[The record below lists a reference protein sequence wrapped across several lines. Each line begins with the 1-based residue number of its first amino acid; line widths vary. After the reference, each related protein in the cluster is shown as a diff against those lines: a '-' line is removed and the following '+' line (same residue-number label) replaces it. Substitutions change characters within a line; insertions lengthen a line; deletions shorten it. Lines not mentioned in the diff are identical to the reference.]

1 MSKYTTEVRY
11 ICETNTS
18 HPIAGD
24 GFNNVEEIINSSHAN
39 IFNFDYPIFDNR
51 YRAVLEKKILRH
63 FYTREICD
71 ETVGLWKLRMCD
83 RLNVIMPYY
92 NQLYESALLEF
103 NPFYDTDYTRT
114 GNVKDDKLS
123 VDSEDEI
130 SNKILANDVDKSS
143 NSMKTS
149 KMSTEKSKHDEQN
162 GSNSS
167 HAESTTDNT
176 STSTVTTNKNDTYT
190 SKVTSNKNDTYTS
203 TVTSN
208 KNDTYS
214 ASGTT
219 DKKDTITGTTTNTE
233 TKTNS
238 SSGNSTDKY
247 SDTPQGS
254 ISDLANDRYLTNARI
269 INKSDSSSD
278 NLHGSV
284 TKNETNSEK
293 GSVSN
298 SGNNKTN
305 YDSNTKDKNDT
316 KYDSDTTDKNNTD
329 YESDTN
335 DENNT
340 VYKSNA
346 GDTNSTTYE
355 SIMSGT
361 DSRTILEKESV
372 DSEDVGNE
380 INKVKESGNA
390 SENYNKKGNRSGSVK
405 NLNEYA
411 EKVIGKMGGVSY
423 SKMLNEF
430 RSTFLNI
437 DAMILK
443 DLEPLFFGLW

>member
-18 HPIAGD
+18 HPITGD
-24 GFNNVEEIINSSHAN
+24 GFNNVEEIINSSHVN

-123 VDSEDEI
+123 VDSENEI

-149 KMSTEKSKHDEQN
+149 KMSTEKSKSGEQN

-167 HAESTTDNT
+167 DVESTTDNT
-176 STSTVTTNKNDTYT
+176 STSKVTT
-190 SKVTSNKNDTYTS
+190 NKNDTYTS

-219 DKKDTITGTTTNTE
+219 NKNDTITGTTTNTE

-254 ISDLANDRYLTNARI
+254 ISNLANDTYLTNARM

-278 NLHGSV
+278 NLQGSV
-284 TKNETNSEK
+284 TKNEVNSET
-293 GSVSN
+293 GEVSN
-298 SGNNKTN
+298 SGNNKT
-305 YDSNTKDKNDT
+305 
-316 KYDSDTTDKNNTD
+316 KYDSDTKDKNNTE
-329 YESDTN
+329 YESNTSDTN
-335 DENNT
+335 N
-340 VYKSNA
+340 
-346 GDTNSTTYE
+346 TTYE
-355 SIMSGT
+355 SHINGT
-361 DSRTILEKESV
+361 DSKNIRENESV
-372 DSEDVGNE
+372 ESKDIDNE

-411 EKVIGKMGGVSY
+411 EKVIGKMGGASY

>member
-123 VDSEDEI
+123 VDSENEI

-143 NSMKTS
+143 NSMKTN
-149 KMSTEKSKHDEQN
+149 KMSTEKSKRGEQN

-167 HAESTTDNT
+167 GVKSTTDNA

-219 DKKDTITGTTTNTE
+219 NKKDKITGTTTNTE
-233 TKTNS
+233 TKTNR

-278 NLHGSV
+278 NLNGSV
-284 TKNETNSEK
+284 TKNETNSET

-298 SGNNKTN
+298 SGDNKTK
-305 YDSNTKDKNDT
+305 YDSSTKDKNGT
-316 KYDSDTTDKNNTD
+316 KYDS
-329 YESDTN
+329 STN
-335 DENNT
+335 DKNNT

-346 GDTNSTTYE
+346 DDTNSTTYE
-355 SIMSGT
+355 SHISGT
-361 DSRTILEKESV
+361 DSKDIRESESAK
-372 DSEDVGNE
+372 SEDVENE